1 MLSAIDKYESS
12 NFTYF
17 PTIAIF
23 TFSSFKF
30 LIFLINSSQ
39 LKLLGISL
47 NFNFS
52 HILLANPSFSSI
64 NGTSYKFSTVLFC
77 ITSCFLTLQNNAI
90 FCFKFSSISCSAL
103 QTNMSGF
110 IPIDCNSFTEC

>member
-39 LKLLGISL
+39 FKLLGISL

-52 HILLANPSFSSI
+52 HILLANPSFQALMELHISFLQFYFVLHLVFLH
-64 NGTSYKFSTVLFC
+64 YKTMLFL
-77 ITSCFLTLQNNAI
+77 F
-90 FCFKFSSISCSAL
+90 
-103 QTNMSGF
+103 
-110 IPIDCNSFTEC
+110 